1 MRSHLEENDVHRVD
15 LGAFPDRHSPPKRR
29 SAAIVGVVVGVVAF
43 VRRFHRTRA
52 AHCVR
57 VGLEKTCL
65 VES

>member
-1 MRSHLEENDVHRVD
+1 MRSHLEEDDVYRVD

-29 SAAIVGVVVGVVAF
+29 SAAIGVGVVGVVAF

-57 VGLEKTCL
+57 AGLEMTGL